1 MPRGVTQYR
10 KKWES
15 DHDPNGMLYGK
26 WCKKYDEKN
35 AWCDFCKK
43 TFRVD
48 GMGKCALKQH
58 ANNKNHKA
66 KLVSDTQENQEIQ
79 QKQEVNVQN
88 EIENI
93 DDCISKAEIL
103 WSLLC
108 VEHDLS
114 FLVNDHTSHIFSKM
128 FTDSPT
134 AAGYRSCRTK
144 MRYTITHGTYETFKT
159 QLDNKLKENLFSLQ
173 IDESNKMYGKKFLV
187 MLVKFFDTEF
197 NNITNRFWELR
208 VVNKADSDALVKAIV
223 NTFQQHNVPFSNL
236 IQIMSDSP
244 NVMRGPYKGVVTRL
258 KRDYAPRIT
267 DLGGCSL
274 HYVDNAIK
282 NATYKLHNAEVI
294 EEFLQDL
301 STFFSFHVEF
311 AEEFSKLQEELQIP
325 KHRLIKYIIVR
336 FLSIYSSIKNV
347 LEQYEAIKLLFLVK
361 IPQKYHKVTKQARV
375 IRINQRLKD
384 NMTLPTL
391 EFLFFS

>member
-1 MPRGVTQYR
+1 
-10 KKWES
+10 
-15 DHDPNGMLYGK
+15 
-26 WCKKYDEKN
+26 
-35 AWCDFCKK
+35 
-43 TFRVD
+43 
-48 GMGKCALKQH
+48 
-58 ANNKNHKA
+58 
-66 KLVSDTQENQEIQ
+66 
-79 QKQEVNVQN
+79 
-88 EIENI
+88 
-93 DDCISKAEIL
+93 
-103 WSLLC
+103 
-108 VEHDLS
+108 
-114 FLVNDHTSHIFSKM
+114 M

-134 AAGYRSCRTK
+134 AAGYKSCRTK
-144 MRYTITHGTYETFKT
+144 MSYTITHGTYETFKT
-159 QLDNKLKENLFSLQ
+159 QLDSKLKENLFSLQ

-258 KRDYAPRIT
+258 KRDYAPHIV

-282 NATYKLHNAEVI
+282 NATYKLHKAEDI

-311 AEEFSKLQEELQIP
+311 AEEFSKIQEELQIP

-336 FLSIYSSIKNV
+336 FLSIYPSIKTV

-361 IPQKYHKVTKQARV
+361 IPQKHHKVAKQA
-375 IRINQRLKD
+375 
-384 NMTLPTL
+384 
-391 EFLFFS
+391 SH